1 MGNPTISWYDD
12 NAEQLASRYD
22 QTDAATLHGLLAK
35 WIPSGSNVLEIGC
48 GSGRDAFFL
57 ASLGCTVTALDGS
70 ESMIAEARKKLSA
83 QEAANVSFQTAL
95 FPLPDDHPL
104 LSRKF
109 NALTA
114 IAVLMHI
121 PDTELF
127 PFACQV
133 KSLLEDGGIFFCSFC
148 CGERQEKDVRL
159 YVDREPGEVQLLF
172 ERLGFRLLAREE
184 TKDGLGRNML
194 WTSMVFSYRCS
205 IVGDRV
211 IGGLYLK

>member
-22 QTDAATLHGLLAK
+22 QADAATLHALLAK
-35 WIPSGSNVLEIGC
+35 WIPSGSSVLEIGC
-48 GSGRDAFFL
+48 GSGRDALFL
-57 ASLGCTVTALDGS
+57 ASLGYTVTALDGS
-70 ESMIAEARKKLSA
+70 GSMIAEARKKLSA
-83 QEAANVSFQTAL
+83 QEAANVSFQRAF

-104 LSRKF
+104 LSKKF
-109 NALTA
+109 NAVTA

-133 KSLLEDGGIFFCSFC
+133 KLLLEDGGIFFCSFC

-184 TKDGLGRNML
+184 TKDGLGRDLL
-194 WTSMVFSYRCS
+194 WTSMVFSSPNR
-205 IVGDRV
+205 RT
-211 IGGLYLK
+211 

>member
-22 QTDAATLHGLLAK
+22 QADAATLHALLAK
-35 WIPSGSNVLEIGC
+35 WIPSGSSVLEIGC
-48 GSGRDAFFL
+48 GSGRDALFL
-57 ASLGCTVTALDGS
+57 ASLGYTVTALDGS
-70 ESMIAEARKKLSA
+70 GSMIAEARKKLSA
-83 QEAANVSFQTAL
+83 QEAANVSFQRAF

-104 LSRKF
+104 LSKKF
-109 NALTA
+109 NAVTA

-133 KSLLEDGGIFFCSFC
+133 KLLLEDGGIFFCSFC

-159 YVDREPGEVQLLF
+159 NVDREPGEVQLLF
-172 ERLGFRLLAREE
+172 ERLGFRFLAREE

-194 WTSMVFSYRCS
+194 WTSMVFSSPNR
-205 IVGDRV
+205 RT
-211 IGGLYLK
+211 